1 MDIYNMLLKR
11 VIMLTDEYLKIREEL
26 DDLKQQ
32 IATERTTK
40 KEMRKIIPMNINRNN
55 KTISMNK
62 KEEMDIKNDKNDMK

>member
-55 KTISMNK
+55 KTISINK

>member
-32 IATERTTK
+32 IATERTIK

-55 KTISMNK
+55 KTISINK

>member
-1 MDIYNMLLKR
+1 MLLKR

-55 KTISMNK
+55 KTISINK